1 MDNVYNEP
9 IDELAAKIAKLSSR
23 ILLETA
29 DELDEESGLDEYV
42 DSMPLAIGYLFGKVI
57 EELASDPAFANL
69 SEDIDRIAIAMHDA
83 L

>member
-1 MDNVYNEP
+1 MNVYNEP

-42 DSMPLAIGYLFGKVI
+42 DSMPLAIG
-57 EELASDPAFANL
+57 
-69 SEDIDRIAIAMHDA
+69 
-83 L
+83 

>member
-57 EELASDPAFANL
+57 EELSSDPAFANL
-69 SEDIDRIAIAMHDA
+69 SEDIDRIAVAMHDA